1 MTQRG
6 LHGWIGA
13 GLLASTMAC
22 SELPEV
28 AYEREGFALAV
39 EFEQPVCEGTLRGM
53 EQRVAMVERT
63 TGIEQS
69 SPMTIY
75 WLAGELERICPRP
88 ASGCFIPGTMI
99 IAATG
104 PSLHHEIVHAVMN
117 TRGSVPYA
125 EEGLAE
131 VLSGQAVY
139 YNPDFNDRPLRD
151 LGQTRKDARE
161 GAIDYV
167 RAAHFMH
174 FVREQVGEDGVRDL
188 AAAIDAGNAPR
199 RFVDILERHFEM
211 EAEDIERAYARSGS
225 FYPSVRFEEAEP
237 ITAFDLSSGVNLSLD
252 CASKFTMGPPSAASA
267 GMFRLRRIEGD
278 ERVRGTLA
286 FEGEGDVGAVLF
298 RAVDPGGRWVQD
310 WWRPVPRLD
319 DKRIELRPGD
329 RVSVDLDLREGW
341 MVLARTDDPSEL
353 LFAGLQVFR
362 TDGG

>member
-1 MTQRG
+1 MVMRG
-6 LHGWIGA
+6 GTWMAITLAACA
-13 GLLASTMAC
+13 GC

-28 AYEREGFALAV
+28 QYHRDGFDLAV
-39 EFEQPVCEGTLRGM
+39 EFEHPVCEGTLHGM
-53 EQRVAMVERT
+53 ERRAQAVARE
-63 TGIEQS
+63 TGVAQS
-69 SPMTIY
+69 DTMTIY

-88 ASGCFIPGTMI
+88 TSGCFIPGTKI

-104 PSLHHEIVHAVMN
+104 PSLHHEIVHAVLN

-151 LGQTRKDARE
+151 LGQTRRDARE
-161 GAIDYV
+161 GGIDYV

-174 FVREQVGEDGVRDL
+174 FVRREVGEDGVREL
-188 AAAIDAGNAPR
+188 AAAMDGGDAPR

-211 EAEDIERAYARSGS
+211 SAPDIERAYARSDS
-225 FYPSVRFEEAEP
+225 FYPSVRFEEADP

-252 CASKFTMGPPSAASA
+252 CASKFTMGPPSAESA

-278 ERVRGTLA
+278 ERIEGTLA
-286 FEGEGDVGAVLF
+286 FEGEGSVRAVLF
-298 RAVDPGGRWVQD
+298 RAVDPRGRWVQD
-310 WWRPVPRLD
+310 WWRPVPKRD
-319 DKRIELRPGD
+319 EKRIELRPGD

-341 MVLARTDDPSEL
+341 MVLVRSADPSEPL
-353 LFAGLQVFR
+353 LAGLQVFR
-362 TDGG
+362 SDEG